1 MYFECAF
8 WVNIPILLLL
18 KNIYYLAVL
27 GLICDT
33 QDLRCITLD
42 LSVQDRLSCPKECG
56 ILLP

>member
-8 WVNIPILLLL
+8 WVKTPIFLL

-27 GLICDT
+27 GLSCDT
-33 QDLRCITLD
+33 QDLCCVTLD
-42 LSVQDRLSCPKECG
+42 LSLQDRLSCPKECG